1 VSRFRTEIG
10 EQPAVARRVLAA
22 SRPAVGQAAAAVG
35 AREVSGLVIAARG
48 SSDHAATYAK
58 YLFEVRNRVPVS
70 LASPSEYTKYRRPPR
85 LDRFC
90 VLGISQSG
98 SSPDVVAVVHEG
110 RKQGALTLAI
120 TNRPDS
126 DLAREAEIVL
136 PMHAGV
142 ERSVPAS
149 KTYTASLLVVA
160 LLSQALA
167 PDPRFGDAL
176 AAVPSALER
185 ALQVDEQAGSLGR
198 AIDADRMI
206 VLGRGYH
213 LATAQEVALKLTETS
228 YLLAQAQSVADFLHG
243 PAAVVEAGLP
253 ALVIDSE
260 GPAQPDVEAAAT
272 LLRGRGARVIQLTDR
287 AEPWPGVKVAIR
299 LPTGLPEALT
309 PLPFAVAG
317 QLLAYH
323 LACSRGL
330 DPDHPPQLRK
340 VTRTW

>member
-1 VSRFRTEIG
+1 MSRFRAEIAQ
-10 EQPAVARRVLAA
+10 QPAIARRVLAA
-22 SRPAVGQAAAAVG
+22 SSPAVAHAAAAIG
-35 AREVSGLVIAARG
+35 ARAVSGLVIAARG

-58 YLFEVRNRVPVS
+58 YLFELRNRLPVS
-70 LASPSEYTKYRRPPR
+70 LASPSEYTKYLTPPR

-98 SSPDVVAVVHEG
+98 SSPDVVAVVREG
-110 RKQGALTLAI
+110 RRQGALTLAI
-120 TNRPDS
+120 TNRPGS

-136 PMHAGV
+136 RMNAGA

-160 LLSQALA
+160 LLSHALE
-167 PDPRFGDAL
+167 PDPRFDDAL
-176 AAVPSALER
+176 AGVASALEK
-185 ALQVDEQAGSLGR
+185 ALQVEEQAAAMAH
-198 AIDADRMI
+198 AIHADRMI

-228 YLLAQAQSVADFLHG
+228 RVLAHAQSMADFLHG
-243 PAAVVEAGLP
+243 PVAVVEAGLP

-260 GPAQPDVEAAAT
+260 GPAQADFEMAAA
-272 LLRGRGARVIQLTDR
+272 LLRDRGARVMQLTDR
-287 AEPWPGVKVAIR
+287 PEPWPGVEAAIT
-299 LPTGLPEALT
+299 LPTGLPE
-309 PLPFAVAG
+309 PLSPIPFAVAG

-323 LACSRGL
+323 LARSRGL
-330 DPDHPPQLRK
+330 DPDRPRQLQK